1 LPAEGGVRPGQRSE
15 RSPSAS
21 ASFLRADPADRA
33 RAAEGDPWPD
43 PFVDEHCKPALSA
56 RSVRTTEATSRRN
69 AMTGGLFA
77 GAAVLFVVAAVASGA
92 WYWWVLAGTFAVLAV
107 ITVMSARRDRQS

>member
-1 LPAEGGVRPGQRSE
+1 
-15 RSPSAS
+15 
-21 ASFLRADPADRA
+21 
-33 RAAEGDPWPD
+33 
-43 PFVDEHCKPALSA
+43 
-56 RSVRTTEATSRRN
+56 
-69 AMTGGLFA
+69 MTGGLFA